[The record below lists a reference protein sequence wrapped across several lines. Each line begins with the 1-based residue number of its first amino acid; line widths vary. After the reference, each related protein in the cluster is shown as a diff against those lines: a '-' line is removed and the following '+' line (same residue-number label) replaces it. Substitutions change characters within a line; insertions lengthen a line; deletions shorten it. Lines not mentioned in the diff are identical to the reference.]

1 MWRMQPEHLGVG
13 VGWKPK
19 EALHPRPQP
28 HGQGGAPPA
37 SHVTWGPM
45 HRAGPW
51 RKGALRDFVGT
62 TKDVSS
68 GSSSKLSPV
77 EGCGKAGSQG
87 LGGGCHGTPAASCLA
102 SFQASHWSRAP
113 GPWPS
118 LCKQLAQRPEEV
130 RTRRPLL
137 SSGPMRGP

>member
-77 EGCGKAGSQG
+77 
-87 LGGGCHGTPAASCLA
+87 GGVE
-102 SFQASHWSRAP
+102 RP
-113 GPWPS
+113 GPKAWVGAATECLLLPASPRSRPPIGPEHQALGPPS
-118 LCKQLAQRPEEV
+118 V
-130 RTRRPLL
+130 
-137 SSGPMRGP
+137 SSWHSGPRKSGHAGLS